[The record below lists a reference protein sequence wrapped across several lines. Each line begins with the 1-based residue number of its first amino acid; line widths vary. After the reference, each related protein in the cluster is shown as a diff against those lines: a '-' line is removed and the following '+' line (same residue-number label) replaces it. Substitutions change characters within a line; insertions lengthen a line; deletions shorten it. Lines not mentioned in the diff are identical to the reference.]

1 MPTTD
6 RFTKL
11 HAQIFQGRKSL
22 SDRDESVKE
31 WKNDIGD
38 TVRKDG
44 VQATAPTKAV
54 GAGR

>member
-11 HAQIFQGRKSL
+11 RAQFFQGRKSL

-31 WKNDIGD
+31 WKHDIGD

>member
-11 HAQIFQGRKSL
+11 RAQFFQGRKSL

-31 WKNDIGD
+31 WKHDIGD
-38 TVRKDG
+38 TVR
-44 VQATAPTKAV
+44 
-54 GAGR
+54 